1 MRYLHSRSRSSGE
14 NGGRSVGERKTELRG
29 RRESFVPCGQQQR
42 ASVESQ
48 FGDVD
53 RGAGLNRYRRRVIG
67 GAQTTTLLSVL
78 VGLFLW

>member
-14 NGGRSVGERKTELRG
+14 KGGRSVGERKTELRG
-29 RRESFVPCGQQQR
+29 RRESFVPCGGKER

-53 RGAGLNRYRRRVIG
+53 RDAGLNRYRWGVIG
-67 GAQTTTLLSVL
+67 GAQATTLFPVL
-78 VGLFLW
+78 VGLLL